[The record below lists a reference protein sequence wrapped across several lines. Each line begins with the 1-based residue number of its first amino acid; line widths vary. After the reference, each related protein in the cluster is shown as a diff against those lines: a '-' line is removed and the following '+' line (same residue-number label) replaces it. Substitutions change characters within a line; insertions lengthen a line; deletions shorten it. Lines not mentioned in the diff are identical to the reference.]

1 MNTNLFELPIW
12 FDLAATFAFALT
24 GALAA
29 MHRGYDIV
37 GLFFLAFATG
47 TGGAL
52 IRDGIFIQQGPPPIV
67 VHASYIQCVAAGA
80 LTGWLLGRHAHHFGR
95 LIAVIDAIG
104 LGAYA
109 CFGVQ
114 KSLVA
119 GLAVPAAILVGL
131 INACGGGLLREVI
144 VRDEPLVFKPGQ
156 FYVLTALA
164 GAVAFVLLSV
174 YGGWSGTQAGLAATA
189 LTFVFRMLTIV
200 FNWRTSRAVSPLDAL
215 AEGGDARE
223 RKPESR
229 ER

>member
-1 MNTNLFELPIW
+1 MANDLFELPIW

-29 MHRGYDIV
+29 MKRGYDIV
-37 GLFFLAFATG
+37 GLFFLAFVTG

-67 VHASYIQCVAAGA
+67 THPHYIECVLAGA
-80 LTGWLLGRHAHHFGR
+80 LAGWLLGRRAHQFGR
-95 LIAVIDAIG
+95 LIAVVDAIG

-174 YGGWSGTQAGLAATA
+174 YGGWGGTEAALVATG
-189 LTFVFRMLTIV
+189 LTFIFRILTII
-200 FNWRTSRAVSPLDAL
+200 FNWRTTPATSPLDAL
-215 AEGGDARE
+215 ANDR
-223 RKPESR
+223 R
-229 ER
+229 

>member
-1 MNTNLFELPIW
+1 MR
-12 FDLAATFAFALT
+12 
-24 GALAA
+24 
-29 MHRGYDIV
+29 RGYDIV

-67 VHASYIQCVAAGA
+67 THPYYIECVAAGA
-80 LTGWLLGRHAHHFGR
+80 LAGLLLGRRAHHFGR

-119 GLAVPAAILVGL
+119 GLSVPAAILVGL

-174 YGGWSGTQAGLAATA
+174 YGGWSGTHAALAATG

-200 FNWRTSRAVSPLDAL
+200 FNWRTAPATSPLDAL
-215 AEGGDARE
+215 SGDN
-223 RKPESR
+223 PS
-229 ER
+229 

>member
-1 MNTNLFELPIW
+1 MPHTTFELPIW

-29 MHRGYDIV
+29 MQRGYDIV
-37 GLFFLAFATG
+37 GLFFLALATG

-67 VHASYIQCVAAGA
+67 THAYYIEFVVAGA
-80 LTGWLLGRHAHHFGR
+80 LAGLMLGRRAKHFER
-95 LIAVIDAIG
+95 LIAMIDALG

-119 GLAVPAAILVGL
+119 GLALPAAILVGL
-131 INACGGGLLREVI
+131 INACGGGLLRDII

-156 FYVLTALA
+156 FYVLTALV
-164 GAVAFVLLSV
+164 GAVAFAFLSIQLE
-174 YGGWSGTQAGLAATA
+174 WSGTRAALAATG

-200 FNWRTSRAVSPLDAL
+200 FNWRTAPAASLLDNRS
-215 AEGGDARE
+215 GDN
-223 RKPESR
+223 PS
-229 ER
+229 